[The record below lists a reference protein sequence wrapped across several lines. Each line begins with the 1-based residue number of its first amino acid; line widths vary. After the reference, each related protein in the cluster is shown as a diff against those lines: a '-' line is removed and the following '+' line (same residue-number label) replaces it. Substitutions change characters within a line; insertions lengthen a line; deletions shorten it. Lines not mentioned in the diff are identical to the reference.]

1 MSAGIGLW
9 LRSALFEAGRMPL
22 TVIWSTLSLLT
33 APFPFRWRYVF
44 ISQWARL
51 TLGWLK
57 LTCGIDVQ
65 LSGAGHLR
73 GGPFVVMCK
82 HQSAWET
89 LYLQRLLVPQVWVL
103 KRELLWLPFFGW
115 ALALARPV
123 AVDRRNGRSAAMKSL
138 LAQGKS
144 RLDDGISIIVF
155 PEGTRI
161 APGER
166 GTYHVGGALLAT
178 HTGYPVL
185 PIAHNAGTLW
195 PKNGFLKYPG
205 RVQITIGAPIAVAG
219 RSAKEVLAETER
231 WIETTVATLPP
242 ARLTPTNRDT

>member
-1 MSAGIGLW
+1 MQWIASFVYTTFLFAWVLLFAIFFNVASLFVPLRTRNALARCWANVILGGLKYICR
-9 LRSALFEAGRMPL
+9 LDYRVEGRGNLPPGGHVAL
-22 TVIWSTLSLLT
+22 W
-33 APFPFRWRYVF
+33 
-44 ISQWARL
+44 
-51 TLGWLK
+51 
-57 LTCGIDVQ
+57 
-65 LSGAGHLR
+65 
-73 GGPFVVMCK
+73 K
-82 HQSAWET
+82 HSSSWET
-89 LYLQRLLVPQVWVL
+89 FAMVTVCPPQVWVL

-231 WIETTVATLPP
+231 WIETTVAALPP